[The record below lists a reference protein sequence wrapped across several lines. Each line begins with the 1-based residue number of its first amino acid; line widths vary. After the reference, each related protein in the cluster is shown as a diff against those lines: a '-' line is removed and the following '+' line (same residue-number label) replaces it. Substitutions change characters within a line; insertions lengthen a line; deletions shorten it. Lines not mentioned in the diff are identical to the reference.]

1 MAASTRYYLF
11 VSHAWRYNDEYV
23 RFINLLDAAPNFSWS
38 NYSVPRHDPLLAG
51 NSAALRREL
60 DDQIRPAQVVVVL
73 AGMYASYSDWIGY
86 EIDKAV
92 EWEKPILGV
101 QPWGSTR
108 IPSRVSEVADKMV
121 GWNTNSITEGIKH
134 LA

>member
-1 MAASTRYYLF
+1 MATSTRYYLF
-11 VSHAWRYNDEYV
+11 VSHAWRYNEEYV
-23 RFINLLDAAPNFSWS
+23 RFVNLLDSAANFSWS

-51 NSAALRREL
+51 KTAALKREL

-86 EIDKAV
+86 EIDKAT
-92 EWEKPILGV
+92 EWKKPILGV
-101 QPWGSTR
+101 QPWGSAR
-108 IPSRVSEVADKMV
+108 LPSRVTEAANRIA
-121 GWNTNSITEGIKH
+121 GWNTGSITQGIKD